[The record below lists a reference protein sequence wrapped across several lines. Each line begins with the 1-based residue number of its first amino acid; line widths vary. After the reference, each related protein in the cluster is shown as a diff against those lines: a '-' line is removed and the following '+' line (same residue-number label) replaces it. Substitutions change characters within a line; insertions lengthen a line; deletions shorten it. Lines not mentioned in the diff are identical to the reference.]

1 MIHPQ
6 FDPVALHI
14 WGPIQIQW
22 YGLMYLAGFVAG
34 LYLGL
39 WRARKQAWRGFTP
52 EQVQDLLFYIVV
64 GIIVGG
70 RMGYVLFYN
79 LEQFFQNPLYLLR
92 IWEGGMSFHG
102 GFIGVA
108 LAVILFA
115 RKTGKPIFAVGD
127 FVAPLVPPG
136 IFFGRLGNFINGEL
150 WGRPTDVSW
159 GMIFPQ
165 VDSLVRHPSQLYQ
178 MAGEGLGLFILM
190 WWFSQKPRP
199 HMAVSGLFMVGYGVF
214 RTAVE
219 FFREPDAHLGIRALG
234 FLTQGMILSIPMIL
248 VGVLML
254 AWAYRRGQMNMLPPA
269 VPSPAK
275 KKRTGKPGK
284 GKRT

>member
-108 LAVILFA
+108 LARIFHQTGYSDS
-115 RKTGKPIFAVGD
+115 KT
-127 FVAPLVPPG
+127 
-136 IFFGRLGNFINGEL
+136 
-150 WGRPTDVSW
+150 
-159 GMIFPQ
+159 
-165 VDSLVRHPSQLYQ
+165 
-178 MAGEGLGLFILM
+178 
-190 WWFSQKPRP
+190 
-199 HMAVSGLFMVGYGVF
+199 
-214 RTAVE
+214 
-219 FFREPDAHLGIRALG
+219 ALG
-234 FLTQGMILSIPMIL
+234 S
-248 VGVLML
+248 
-254 AWAYRRGQMNMLPPA
+254 
-269 VPSPAK
+269 
-275 KKRTGKPGK
+275 
-284 GKRT
+284 